1 LNSKLYAN
9 TSTPV
14 FTWEIFEDIGRAVGV
29 ALLDHI
35 GCNFVSRIPL
45 SCYKNVEN
53 VRDDIMNN
61 LAKYSAG

>member
-1 LNSKLYAN
+1 M
-9 TSTPV
+9 
-14 FTWEIFEDIGRAVGV
+14 FEDIGRAVGV

-35 GCNFVSRIPL
+35 GCNLISRIPL